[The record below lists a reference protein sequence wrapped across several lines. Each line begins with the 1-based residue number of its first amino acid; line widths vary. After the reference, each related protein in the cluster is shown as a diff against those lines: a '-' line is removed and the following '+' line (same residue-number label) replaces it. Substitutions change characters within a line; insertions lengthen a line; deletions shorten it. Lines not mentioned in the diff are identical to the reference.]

1 MVDKK
6 LMISDLFMKT
16 TCFILLLC
24 CFYNLQ
30 GQTNFLP
37 GYVINNDNDTLQ
49 GLIDY
54 RGDARN
60 SKRCEFK
67 ENENAPARE
76 FFPFSIK
83 GYRFTGSKF
92 YVSKNVT
99 IDGKEVSLFLE
110 FLVNGISDLY
120 YYSEGENSHY
130 FIEKADGQIYEL
142 TNEARQF
149 YRDGNDF
156 STNSK
161 RYVGLLKLAFA
172 DCKQIYPMIDRTKFD
187 DKSLIAITK
196 KYHDYVC
203 DDEKCIIYEK
213 QLPVIKVKFGS
224 FVSMNGSF
232 LKFKENQIYQDVDF
246 KMASYPTIG
255 LLLNTSLPKV
265 SEKLSFQVSGE
276 YGKSYFYGTGN
287 RPDNSAF
294 EEVHL
299 HTSIIM
305 VKAGFKY
312 TYPKGKIRPT
322 ILAGGN
328 FMKLTKIDGR
338 RIEEEL
344 INSTVYTTEW
354 RDVPVDDMLF
364 GANVNIGIDYH
375 HTSALVSFLKLGYES
390 SFTNNEIVLS
400 PTASPITSPLT
411 STIINTINL
420 HAGIYF

>member
-1 MVDKK
+1 
-6 LMISDLFMKT
+6 MKT
-16 TCFILLLC
+16 AFVILFLC
-24 CFYNLQ
+24 CLLNLQ

-37 GYVINNDNDTLQ
+37 GFIITNENDTLH

-60 SKRCEFK
+60 AKRCEFK
-67 ENENAPARE
+67 ENENDPTRD
-76 FFPFSIK
+76 FLPFSIK

-92 YVSKNVT
+92 YVSKNVLT
-99 IDGKEVSLFLE
+99 DGKEVPIFLE

-120 YYSEGENSHY
+120 SYSDGKKSHY
-130 FIEKADGQIYEL
+130 FIEKADGQMLEL
-142 TNEARQF
+142 TNEPRQF
-149 YRDGNDF
+149 YRDGSDF

-161 RYVGLLKLAFA
+161 KYVGLLKFAFA
-172 DCKQIYPMIDRTKFD
+172 DCQQIFPMIDRAKFD

-203 DDEKCIIYEK
+203 DNEICIIYEK

-232 LKFKENQIYQDVDF
+232 LKFKENPLYQDVHF

-255 LLLNTSLPKV
+255 LLLNTSVPRA

-276 YGKSYFYGTGN
+276 FGKSYFYGSGIN
-287 RPDNSAF
+287 PDNLAF
-294 EEVHL
+294 EEVHI

-305 VKAGFKY
+305 LKAGFQY

-328 FMKLTKIDGR
+328 FMKIMKTDGR

-344 INSTVYTTEW
+344 INSIIYTTER
-354 RDVPVDDMLF
+354 RDVPLGDMLF

-375 HTSALVSFLKLGYES
+375 HTSSLVSFLKLGYERS
-390 SFTNNEIVLS
+390 STNNEIVLS
-400 PTASPITSPLT
+400 PTTSAIIRPAA